1 MKILGS
7 TIRIVREWVRFA
19 VVTLLIFI
27 TIRVFFLEA
36 FSIPTS
42 SMENTL
48 MVGDFLLVNKLLYG
62 AEIPATDLRLP
73 ALKDPESGDVVVFRP
88 AHDPTR
94 DYVKRV
100 VGVPGDTLE
109 MRDKVLY
116 VNGLPQEEPYARH
129 IDRRGDAIHPGM
141 SWQSDH
147 LVAARPSDHYAPSR
161 DTWGPIIVPSRE
173 YFVLGDNR
181 DNSEDSRY
189 WGFIDRND
197 INGHPWPVYFSVE
210 GDGDTG
216 GLLTR
221 IRWGRVGHRIR

>member
-1 MKILGS
+1 MKILGG
-7 TIRIVREWVRFA
+7 TIRIAREWVRFA
-19 VVTLLIFI
+19 VLTLLIFL

-48 MVGDFLLVNKLLYG
+48 MVGDFLLVNKLVYG
-62 AEIPATDLRLP
+62 AEIPGTSLRLP
-73 ALKDPESGDVVVFRP
+73 SLREPGRGDVVVFRP
-88 AHDPTR
+88 PHDPTR

-109 MRDKVLY
+109 MREKVLLL
-116 VNGLPQEEPYARH
+116 NGLPQEEDYARH

-147 LVAARPSDHYAPSR
+147 LVAAGPSDHYAPSR
-161 DTWGPIIVPSRE
+161 DSWGPLIVPEGE

-189 WGFIDRND
+189 WGFLGRDD
-197 INGHPWPVYFSVE
+197 INGHPWIVYFSLKRGE
-210 GDGDTG
+210 QGEG
-216 GLLTR
+216 GLAR
-221 IRWGRVGHRIR
+221 VRWGRIGHLIR